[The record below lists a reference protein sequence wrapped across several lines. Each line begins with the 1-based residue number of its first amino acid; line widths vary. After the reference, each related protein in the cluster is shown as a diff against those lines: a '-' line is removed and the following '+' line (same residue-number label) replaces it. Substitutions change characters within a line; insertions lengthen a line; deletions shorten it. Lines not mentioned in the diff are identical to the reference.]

1 MLIIYSGGMHHIQ
14 APGEKWPKL
23 FQTIHARLESADI
36 TDYKQSISLKT
47 PSGLSK
53 KIVKQEASPSANRE
67 EENLQALHHEYFK
80 TEVIKD
86 LTQRRSQNLSQM
98 EGLV

>member
-23 FQTIHARLESADI
+23 FQTIHARLESTDI
-36 TDYKQSISLKT
+36 AEYKNSLKLKK
-47 PSGLSK
+47 PFELSDDLIGPK
-53 KIVKQEASPSANRE
+53 NSMISEDLDIDSIKSES
-67 EENLQALHHEYFK
+67 FK

-86 LTQRRSQNLSQM
+86 LTRRRSENLSQM
-98 EGLV
+98 EASF